1 MKDSIHPNTVLGK
14 VHLKVSNLARSI
26 QFYKEVVGLQV
37 LDQTVDSARFTVDGQ
52 KVLLVI
58 QEVTGAIVP
67 RRSSAGLYHFAI
79 LVPNRKALGLS
90 LKNLI
95 HSGIHIG
102 QADHLVS
109 EALYIADPDNNGIEI
124 YRDRPR
130 ESWKRDAQ
138 GNYKM
143 ATDPIDWDGL
153 LAEAG
158 DEPWTGLPPGTII
171 GHIHLH
177 VSDLQQSK
185 AFYIDILGFTI
196 ELDGAANMGALFI
209 AAGGYHHHIGLNI
222 WAGVGAPLAPA
233 ESTGLAYFTVVVPDS
248 TELQAVLERV
258 ERAGI
263 AVTKLDGAWALK
275 DPTGIEIRL
284 VINNQK

>member
-1 MKDSIHPNTVLGK
+1 MKDSIHPNTVLGE

-37 LDQTVDSARFTVDGQ
+37 RDQASKSASFTVDGQ
-52 KVLLVI
+52 KTLLTI
-58 QEVTGAIVP
+58 HEVKGAIVP
-67 RRSSAGLYHFAI
+67 RKSSAGLYHFAI
-79 LVPNRKALGLS
+79 LVPDRKSLGLS
-90 LKNLI
+90 LRNLI
-95 HSGIHIG
+95 QSGIHIG

-130 ESWKRDAQ
+130 ESWDRDEQ

-177 VSDLQQSK
+177 VSNLQQSK
-185 AFYIDILGFTI
+185 AFYIDTLGFTI
-196 ELDGAANMGALFI
+196 ELDGAARMGALFI

-233 ESTGLAYFTVVVPDS
+233 EGTGLAYFTIVVPDS

-258 ERAGI
+258 HRAGI
-263 AVTKLDGAWALK
+263 AVTTVDGAWELK
-275 DPTGIEIRL
+275 DPTGIAIRL
-284 VINNQK
+284 VVNK